1 MDKLHVSPCFLPGT
15 RLGNVMFTLA
25 AACAHAL
32 RVGVPCHVPWNY
44 NDATLLLRSRLGDW
58 VLPSTPCGV
67 NEPAAWQEP
76 SFAYH
81 PISLHITRGG
91 VRGYFQ
97 SARYFDGQEPFMR
110 SLFAPF
116 IAEKEPRTAGLHI
129 RLGDYKQLRHKH
141 RVHDIDFLQR
151 AFAHISPDVNRLIL
165 FSDEPAAAADMLV
178 RVPEFRRFSLEID
191 RNDTCKALR
200 RMTAMEE
207 LIISCSSFS
216 WWGAWLG
223 QTRKVVA
230 PRNWFSGVIENYQD
244 VYLPHWIKL

>member
-1 MDKLHVSPCFLPGT
+1 MDKQHVSPCFLPGT
-15 RLGNVMFTLA
+15 RLGNIMFTLA
-25 AACAHAL
+25 AACAHA
-32 RVGVPCHVPWNY
+32 RRAGAECHVPWSY
-44 NDATLLLRSRLGDW
+44 NDASMMLRSWLGGW

-67 NEPAAWQEP
+67 NEPVAWQEP

-81 PISLHITRGG
+81 PIPPRITGGSL
-91 VRGYFQ
+91 RGYFQ
-97 SARYFDGQEPFMR
+97 SAQYFEDQETFIR

-116 IAEKEPRTAGLHI
+116 IAEKEPRTAGIHI
-129 RLGDYKQLRHKH
+129 RQGDYKQLRHKH
-141 RVHDIDFLQR
+141 RVQDIDFLER

-165 FSDEPAAAADMLV
+165 FSDEPDEAAAMLASM
-178 RVPEFRRFSLEID
+178 PEFSRFTLEID
-191 RNDTCKALR
+191 RSGPCEALR

-223 QTRKVVA
+223 QTRKVIV
-230 PRNWFSGVIENYQD
+230 PGNWFVGVIENYQD